1 MSTLHVEL
9 LTKAR
14 EEIDDPD
21 YREGICNALDLV
33 TPAGRDE
40 YRAMCDIKDHIS
52 ALLCLGIKTPHFS
65 TCLESWLHEVHGVPT
80 KRLRQKMPASEL
92 DGWLFGITYY
102 RPTKKLIATRLAWI
116 DWLIE
121 EWRDAP

>member
-14 EEIDDPD
+14 ERISDGTN
-21 YREGICNALDLV
+21 YGICGAV
-33 TPAGRDE
+33 A
-40 YRAMCDIKDHIS
+40 DIGCELGYYSQSEEVREHIS
-52 ALLCLGIKTPHFS
+52 KILGDYAF
-65 TCLESWLHEVHGVPT
+65 LDSWLFARGYPVLEAGNSQ
-80 KRLRQKMPASEL
+80 KLRE
-92 DGWLFGITYY
+92 
-102 RPTKKLIATRLAWI
+102 TRLAWI

>member
-14 EEIDDPD
+14 EIIEAGQNRYLCPSLIKIATTEREI
-21 YREGICNALDLV
+21 A
-33 TPAGRDE
+33 ARDE
-40 YRAMCDIKDHIS
+40 LIEHIQE
-52 ALLCLGIKTPHFS
+52 LLGRWSTLGG
-65 TCLESWLHEVHGVPT
+65 WLHREQGIDVDQFSAEGST
-80 KRLRQKMPASEL
+80 KLR
-92 DGWLFGITYY
+92 
-102 RPTKKLIATRLAWI
+102 ATRLAWI

>member
-14 EEIDDPD
+14 EFLVVGDETMICLALNHAANTDRDWEAVHEIK
-21 YREGICNALDLV
+21 G
-33 TPAGRDE
+33 
-40 YRAMCDIKDHIS
+40 HIH
-52 ALLCLGIKTPHFS
+52 ALLGDHAGLG
-65 TCLESWLHEVHGVPT
+65 SWLQARGYEPFDD
-80 KRLRQKMPASEL
+80 RR
-92 DGWLFGITYY
+92 
-102 RPTKKLIATRLAWI
+102 KLKATRLAWI